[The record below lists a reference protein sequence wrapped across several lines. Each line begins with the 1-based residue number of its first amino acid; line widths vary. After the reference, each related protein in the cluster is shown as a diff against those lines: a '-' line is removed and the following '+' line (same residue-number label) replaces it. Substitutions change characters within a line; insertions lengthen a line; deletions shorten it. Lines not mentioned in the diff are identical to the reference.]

1 MGIIE
6 DTEAEIEALKSR
18 LSSLEGPEHKRERK
32 EVNKAIYALEHDE
45 GYTEAVKTELEA
57 KRNCEKEADLRR
69 ATLSLTRLPL
79 PSHTLHRRP
88 IATTFFSFFMRSDQ
102 ESQTHFLL
110 ELLSEVS
117 KVELRDIPVM
127 YIYVYI
133 YI

>member
-88 IATTFFSFFMRSDQ
+88 IATTFFWFFMPAQATDARWRQKSARSRR
-102 ESQTHFLL
+102 S
-110 ELLSEVS
+110 SS
-117 KVELRDIPVM
+117 R
-127 YIYVYI
+127 
-133 YI
+133 